1 MDRET
6 IMWLLGVDDW
16 VTVWWLFEGLN
27 VTAIDRELMAR
38 FGERNRKLA
47 RAVHDRL
54 KGEEEVM
61 QALSEGEHERAQ
73 AIWDELEMEGGEGGP
88 DGEIWELDDE
98 ARESFLEEARGMDRD
113 CFPVAAYYVHP
124 DADLESWES
133 VLEEADGIE
142 SVEPLSGWK
151 RWQMVCRVW
160 YGEARYTYF
169 VD

>member
-6 IMWLLGVDDW
+6 IMRLLGVDDW

-27 VTAIDRELMAR
+27 VPAIGRELETR
-38 FGERNRKLA
+38 FGERNRELA
-47 RAVHDRL
+47 QAVHDRL

-73 AIWDELEMEGGEGGP
+73 EIWDGLEAEEEGGEP

-98 ARESFLEEARGMDRD
+98 ARESFLEEAREMDRE
-113 CFPVAAYYVHP
+113 CFPVAVYYVHP
-124 DADLESWES
+124 NADLESWES

-142 SVEPLSGWK
+142 SIEPLSGWD
-151 RWQMVCRVW
+151 RWKMVCRVW